1 VSDVVV
7 AVARVEV
14 DVATVAELAFAAK
27 ARTRAEETKSLF
39 MMRDSRMGV
48 DEEGRGEERPGWD
61 WKAKASEG
69 EREGAR
75 LENGFTT

>member
-1 VSDVVV
+1 
-7 AVARVEV
+7 
-14 DVATVAELAFAAK
+14 
-27 ARTRAEETKSLF
+27 
-39 MMRDSRMGV
+39 MGV

-75 LENGFTT
+75 LENEFTT